1 MKTTAD
7 FICLSYKKS
16 DFLIEKD
23 LISVSTYSG
32 QKKELR
38 FSRLAQ
44 VLGREVQVIN
54 FDFLV
59 NRAFHDEG
67 ISDECMILKIHGQYY
82 ETSAEAFVKSIELKE
97 LKLFGSIMDTFC
109 QQKGILAVRYIAKNR
124 IQYLLDAVKFLQAFE
139 EDANDKTITG

>member
-124 IQYLLDAVKFLQAFE
+124 IQYLLDAGKFLQAFE

>member
-1 MKTTAD
+1 MKTAD

-23 LISVSTYSG
+23 LINASTYSG

-59 NRAFHDEG
+59 NKAFHDEG
-67 ISDECMILKIHGQYY
+67 ISDECMILKIHERYF

-97 LKLFGSIMDTFC
+97 LKLFGSIMDAFC
-109 QQKGILAVRYIAKNR
+109 QQKGILAVRYIENNR
-124 IQYLLDAVKFLQAFE
+124 IQYLLDAGKFLQAFE